1 MLVTGKNLQDVLQS
15 YARPTATRS
24 AEAGGRSATPISSA
38 PSGGKRDTV
47 QLSPLAVDV
56 RRAIQELRSTPDVR
70 QDLVRSLKRDIQ
82 SGTFTVDAEEIAKQL
97 ALVL

>member
-15 YARPTATRS
+15 YARPTSTRS
-24 AEAGGRSATPISSA
+24 TEIGGRTSAAASST
-38 PSGGKRDTV
+38 SGGKRDTV

-56 RRAIQELRSTPDVR
+56 RRAIEALRSTPDVR

-82 SGTFTVDAEEIAKQL
+82 AGTFTVDVEEIANQL